1 MVKIVRHCQ
10 PRGTET
16 DRLNLNYSRHCST
29 RQKLVEPFSIRGR
42 FRSAQE
48 LSNTG
53 GRSVSEHCSVV
64 RPLHMKPIEVD
75 KDEGAKGIKTLRW
88 PMVSGKQ

>member
-29 RQKLVEPFSIRGR
+29 RLAANNVVELVGESPTLTIV
-42 FRSAQE
+42 RSGQ
-48 LSNTG
+48 
-53 GRSVSEHCSVV
+53 VV
-64 RPLHMKPIEVD
+64 IS
-75 KDEGAKGIKTLRW
+75 GI
-88 PMVSGKQ
+88 